1 MGNLK
6 APPGPD
12 AVHLCLD
19 IQLLFG
25 PQGPWPTPRGSGN
38 LPLSGIRV
46 WGKGFRND
54 SPSRPFCRHPYAEE
68 EWEMSNTARDV
79 FIVGLRNAHA
89 METQARELME
99 RQSER
104 LDDYPDVK
112 ARVSAHL
119 DETNEQLRRL
129 EQCLD
134 ACGEST
140 SSIKDTAQSVVANT
154 MAMAHAMA
162 GDEIL
167 KNTFANNAFEHFEIA
182 AYKSLLALCPAA
194 GMESAREPLQTSL
207 REEERMASWIDANV
221 AKVTMDYVNHQ
232 QRQAA

>member
-1 MGNLK
+1 ME
-6 APPGPD
+6 AF
-12 AVHLCLD
+12 V
-19 IQLLFG
+19 
-25 PQGPWPTPRGSGN
+25 PRETVCARGANYQERSRRQRVLRPSG
-38 LPLSGIRV
+38 
-46 WGKGFRND
+46 GKGHSNNQE
-54 SPSRPFCRHPYAEE
+54 RH
-68 EWEMSNTARDV
+68 MKNTARDT

-89 METQARELME
+89 MEVQARELME

-119 DETNEQLRRL
+119 GETNEQLKRL
-129 EQCLD
+129 EDCLQ

-140 SSIKDTAQSVVANT
+140 STLKDSAQSLLANT
-154 MAMAHAMA
+154 QAMMHAMA

-194 GMESAREPLQTSL
+194 GMESAKAPLEMSL
-207 REEERMASWIDANV
+207 REEERMANWIDSNIG
-221 AKVTMDYVNHQ
+221 KVTMEYLARQ